1 MEYLRLLRPYS
12 WIKNFLV
19 FIPLFFAKQF
29 FSDGKIKIVLL
40 SFILFCLAASCVYII
55 NDLADAQQDRLHPKK
70 QHRPIASGNISPL
83 HAKVLLLALAIAT
96 SIVLSYFPLT
106 VILLIG
112 AYLVLNVLYSFYL
125 KHVAMLDIVLIAG
138 FYLLRI
144 LVGGL
149 AAQVPISNWLI
160 LCTIF
165 LALFLITGKRKSEMT
180 QGVKRAVLDLYSQ
193 EILNAILIASVT
205 LVIISYSLY
214 TVLVLGDTL
223 AVYSIFFVLL
233 AILRYV
239 LLIYTT
245 DKVEYPEKALF
256 TDWWIVFAAI
266 AWLGCMYAILYR

>member
-239 LLIYTT
+239 LLIYST

>member
-70 QHRPIASGNISPL
+70 QHRPIASGSVSPL

-239 LLIYTT
+239 LLIYST